1 MASKRIE
8 SSKQRLQD
16 KIEEG
21 KRYLNERERNYE
33 TNELTRLKNNLEN
46 KKAQFEKDIT
56 EYGKAD
62 DRDEEKITEYE
73 NLQVEVENITDDI
86 EHYLGVTKDQLQ
98 QRQIEQEKKA
108 EEKRLQL
115 EAEEKRLQL
124 EAKEKRQQFE
134 LQKYEMEIKRRKQ
147 EQQYELEKLRM
158 ESDVE
163 KEQKQQLR
171 H

>member
-33 TNELTRLKNNLEN
+33 TNELTRLKNNLEK

-73 NLQVEVENITDDI
+73 NLQVEAGR
-86 EHYLGVTKDQLQ
+86 Y
-98 QRQIEQEKKA
+98 
-108 EEKRLQL
+108 
-115 EAEEKRLQL
+115 
-124 EAKEKRQQFE
+124 
-134 LQKYEMEIKRRKQ
+134 Y
-147 EQQYELEKLRM
+147 
-158 ESDVE
+158 
-163 KEQKQQLR
+163 
-171 H
+171 